1 MFREV
6 ADLYHDLDDGMR
18 PISVIFPYL
27 PTAFHRR
34 RDAARTQLHAIFSKV
49 IVARRASGVKEDDM
63 LQVRAG
69 VGGGVGWVGVGVGQA
84 WPGLFKFRL
93 CCIPTCAGCQ
103 PPQSLISQLAA
114 WQAAFLCSMQL
125 RACVDMCPTAAVPHT
140 PAG

>member
-49 IVARRASGVKEDDM
+49 IAARRASGVKEDDM
-63 LQVRAG
+63 LQVGAG

-84 WPGLFKFRL
+84 WPGL
-93 CCIPTCAGCQ
+93 
-103 PPQSLISQLAA
+103 
-114 WQAAFLCSMQL
+114 AFWNFVFV
-125 RACVDMCPTAAVPHT
+125 ADPHALDAS
-140 PAG
+140 PLNPSFLN

>member
-27 PTAFHRR
+27 PTAFLRR

-49 IVARRASGVKEDDM
+49 IAARRASGVKEDDM
-63 LQVRAG
+63 LQVGAG

-84 WPGLFKFRL
+84 WPGL
-93 CCIPTCAGCQ
+93 
-103 PPQSLISQLAA
+103 
-114 WQAAFLCSMQL
+114 AFWNF
-125 RACVDMCPTAAVPHT
+125 AFVADPHALVAS
-140 PAG
+140 PLNPSFLN